1 MGAAARLTPVHRGR
15 VAQGEQK
22 KGEGGHAEEE
32 AAGGVAVIG
41 VDGVGGEVGLLEE
54 GDAGEVDEAPDA
66 EGERQAGR
74 AGDDEAGEVG
84 EAARGS
90 AAGLG
95 HSGELWGQGSALST
109 IDLSSDRYFEPDPT
123 RPVVP

>member
-15 VAQGEQK
+15 VAQGEQE

-66 EGERQAGR
+66 EGEGKPRR

-95 HSGELWGQGSALST
+95 HGGEFMDRATALAS
-109 IDLSSDRYFEPDPT
+109 F
-123 RPVVP
+123 VF